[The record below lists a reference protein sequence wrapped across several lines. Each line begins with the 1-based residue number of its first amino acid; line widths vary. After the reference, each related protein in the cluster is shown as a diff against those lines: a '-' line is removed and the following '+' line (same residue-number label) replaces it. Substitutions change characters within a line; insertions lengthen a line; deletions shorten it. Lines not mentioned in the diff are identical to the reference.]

1 MDSLPKVSIITT
13 SLQAIPQ
20 WTEPTKPS
28 TDETSDLNMPSSTRI
43 RLGIT
48 VVHGTQNVRYSIG
61 PATTGAVSL
70 QSRPTPHLRWL
81 SFKFSLIQG
90 HASDATGTS
99 LERNASERQPGVHAP
114 SRELSHVP
122 CRASKEQQH
131 QHATNQPSRLT
142 ISPNKLAPANHTNFT
157 CGKSITPSWMV
168 SDP

>member
-1 MDSLPKVSIITT
+1 LPDQSGQPAKSVNHHRIR
-13 SLQAIPQ
+13 
-20 WTEPTKPS
+20 
-28 TDETSDLNMPSSTRI
+28 DETSDLNMPSSTRI

-122 CRASKEQQH
+122 CRASKEPQH
-131 QHATNQPSRLT
+131 QHATDLPFRLT
-142 ISPNKLAPANHTNFT
+142 ISRTNWLQRITQTSLAVKALHPVA
-157 CGKSITPSWMV
+157 SWLV
-168 SDP
+168 SSYP